1 MATLP
6 SIPDGPSQDLIDHHE
21 GALTNAI
28 NEKKDVAGLAIL
40 VKVKDPYGGPPGVD
54 VDIKNMGKVL
64 RDHLNFAIY
73 DVSAQG
79 NPTIKSIKAIIS
91 AASTYK
97 NYPSLLKF
105 VCFYYAGHGGSNNGH
120 PYIVDKDSKQL
131 RVTDDIISPFY
142 PENAEHLG
150 KRIRL
155 FFFDCCLTDE
165 GARDHGQ
172 YDKKPLIIPPRGN
185 CLVAYSTSLTMASRG
200 DNENGGFWTKHLSK
214 NLQTLDAPLSTILD
228 VTHEETVKF
237 CNDKYQQQI
246 KVQGP
251 HYVSCVGPVWLKSK
265 AS

>member
-1 MATLP
+1 METLP
-6 SIPDGPSQDLIDHHE
+6 STSDGPSQDLIDHHKKV
-21 GALTNAI
+21 LRNAI

-40 VKVKDPYGGPPGVD
+40 VKVKDHDDGPAGVD
-54 VDIKNMGKVL
+54 IDVQNMGKVL
-64 RDHLNFAIY
+64 GELNFAIY

-79 NPTIKSIKAIIS
+79 NPDVKSIKAIIL

-97 NYPSLLKF
+97 DYPDSLKF
-105 VCFYYAGHGGSNNGH
+105 VCFYYAGHGGTNDGH
-120 PYIVDKDSKQL
+120 PYIVDEDSNQL

-155 FFFDCCLTDE
+155 FFFDCCLTDDR
-165 GARDHGQ
+165 GVRDHVQ

-185 CLVAYSTSLTMASRG
+185 CLVAYSTSLTTESRG
-200 DNENGGFWTKHLSK
+200 DDENGGFWTRHLSK
-214 NLQTLDAPLSTILD
+214 NLQLDTSLSTILD
-228 VTHEETVKF
+228 VTYEDTVKF
-237 CNDKYQQQI
+237 CNDKCLQRM

-251 HYVSCVGPVWLKSK
+251 HYVSCVGPVCLRSK